1 MTVEA
6 WSELDYRTSTACVL
20 ASLPF
25 FLLPS
30 PPLLSPSLI
39 PSIMSPLSF
48 ALLPS
53 RVTESDFKSKE
64 DDMGCVILSSFHGGG
79 ILAQNHTRTHTHT
92 NFPSLFLNFFFYHI
106 RFGFSSPASVIVW
119 QQLALYIQPL
129 RDYRTK
135 RAITGF
141 TLRIQISF
149 PLVSRYSVYREVER
163 RRQTRHQAKHYP
175 VQFLFHF
182 QDTSDHFLFVSC
194 DIYSSWRC
202 VDTCLH

>member
-25 FLLPS
+25 FLLLS

-92 NFPSLFLNFFFYHI
+92 NFPSLFFFFI
-106 RFGFSSPASVIVW
+106 TFASVSPPLPPSSYGNSWHYTYSRCGIIVLRG
-119 QQLALYIQPL
+119 QLQDSLS
-129 RDYRTK
+129 
-135 RAITGF
+135 GF
-141 TLRIQISF
+141 
-149 PLVSRYSVYREVER
+149 
-163 RRQTRHQAKHYP
+163 K
-175 VQFLFHF
+175 FHF
-182 QDTSDHFLFVSC
+182 LLSRDTVCTERWSGGGKHASRPNITQCNSYFISKTLQTIFCLFPATFTVA
-194 DIYSSWRC
+194 DAA
-202 VDTCLH
+202 